1 MVRTQSEGLRG
12 GITIVELGIVLY
24 RLKVP
29 TDDIEINIMII
40 QHKSSQLQVN
50 WYPTGILLYYP
61 NMLSSAMEGKTECV
75 QYSFNYVT

>member
-12 GITIVELGIVLY
+12 GITIVELDIVLY

-50 WYPTGILLYYP
+50 WYPTILPKYVVKC
-61 NMLSSAMEGKTECV
+61 NRRQGAECEH
-75 QYSFNYVT
+75 F